1 MKKSYISTFV
11 TAAAVLVLAVGCD
24 KDNSYDGMKLVAEGF
39 GSAQK
44 VAVSGT
50 ASSWVSGETLRING
64 ADKTIAVDGEGNAYI
79 SSVNAADTYR
89 ALYPASL
96 NSSAPLNADAV
107 TVNLPASYQWAVDA
121 NGRQLIPSPMAAFG
135 TSSSR
140 LYFRHITSAID
151 VKITNYYGFTVTVDN
166 VTVSSDAY
174 QLSGSKDITLNST
187 ETLTVNAAATE
198 TAADKQVQVLFDDNE
213 LQILAGQTKT
223 VQVPVL
229 PVGAGN
235 HFTVS
240 ITVHK
245 VGDAAVTKTL
255 TKTQTTGGAMPRNSL
270 ATAPDTVGALFSVAA
285 DKKVIIS
292 QGNLQYNMTTGVWS
306 FMDNQYDHVEYDGIN
321 VGMNY
326 ADFSTVTLFAWG
338 TSGWNNGNERYMPYC
353 TTSTGNTNSTTGYGY
368 GPTDGGSYDY
378 DLTGTYANSD
388 WGVFNAISNGGNQ
401 SGQWRTPSST
411 EWTYLITSTA
421 RGISNRVNNTNR
433 AKYTFASIDEIH
445 GVVVFPDVF
454 EIPEMSASSSWGD
467 INYRSEWTTVL
478 TTADWKKLEAAG
490 CIFLPAN
497 GYRTVSNFNPPTFSS
512 YGTYGYYWSS
522 SHNGTG
528 TAFCYQFNAT
538 ANKQNYSASRYN
550 GYSVRLVK
558 DVE

>member
-24 KDNSYDGMKLVAEGF
+24 KDNSYDGMKLIAEGF

-79 SSVNAADTYR
+79 NSVNAADTYR
-89 ALYPASL
+89 AIYPASL

-107 TVNLPASYQWAVDA
+107 TVTLPASYQWAVDA
-121 NGRQLIPSPMAAFG
+121 NGRQLIASPMAAFG

-187 ETLTVNAAATE
+187 EALAVNAATTE

-292 QGNLQYNMTTGVWS
+292 QGNLQYNITTGVWS
-306 FMDNQYDHVEYDGIN
+306 FMDNQYDIN
-321 VGMNY
+321 ETQDQDVGVNY
-326 ADFSTVTLFAWG
+326 ANLNIVSLFGWG
-338 TSGWNNGNERYMPYC
+338 ASGWNNGNNYYLPY
-353 TTSTGNTNSTTGYGY
+353 NTARTYAASYGY
-368 GPTDGGSYDY
+368 GPKNGDTYTY
-378 DLTGTYANSD
+378 DLTGEFANAD
-388 WGVFNAISNGGNQ
+388 WGYNTISNGGT
-401 SGQWRTPSST
+401 GWRTLATNATSGGEWNYLLKSRTTKYKVNSYTSVRYAKAFLLSSIHGIILFPDT
-411 EWTYLITSTA
+411 YTHPDGVAEPTGINKDDATSWDANTYTLEEWRKMEAEGAVFLPAAGTRSDNT
-421 RGISNRVNNTNR
+421 NNTTVTYVNT
-433 AKYTFASIDEIH
+433 ACDYWTATNGGSNNFAFSFR
-445 GVVVFPDVF
+445 VTNTTLSVK
-454 EIPEMSASSSWGD
+454 SSWGK
-467 INYRSEWTTVL
+467 NQGKT
-478 TTADWKKLEAAG
+478 
-490 CIFLPAN
+490 
-497 GYRTVSNFNPPTFSS
+497 
-512 YGTYGYYWSS
+512 
-522 SHNGTG
+522 
-528 TAFCYQFNAT
+528 
-538 ANKQNYSASRYN
+538 
-550 GYSVRLVK
+550 VRLVK

>member
-11 TAAAVLVLAVGCD
+11 IAAAVLVLAVGCD
-24 KDNSYDGMKLVAEGF
+24 KDNSYDGMKLVVEGF

-89 ALYPASL
+89 AIYPASL
-96 NSSAPLNADAV
+96 NTSAPLNADAV

-121 NGRQLIPSPMAAFG
+121 NGRQLIASPMAAFG

-187 ETLTVNAAATE
+187 ETLAVNAAATE

-292 QGNLQYNMTTGVWS
+292 QGNLQYQASTNTWRFAV
-306 FMDNQYDHVEYDGIN
+306 NQYDMIGN
-321 VGMNY
+321 AAGNTTAA
-326 ADFSTVTLFAWG
+326 ADRATQSDWIDLFGWA
-338 TSGWNNGNERYMPYC
+338 TSGWDNGNICYQPYIS
-353 TTSTGNTNSTTGYGY
+353 TNSITGNYISTKGFGY
-368 GPTDGGSYDY
+368 GPTDGSSYEY
-378 DLTGTYANSD
+378 DITGTYANAD
-388 WGVFNAISNGGNQ
+388 WGVYNAIINGGNR
-401 SGQWRTPSST
+401 SGEWRTMTGKSGGEWHYLYGTRTASTVNSTANARYIQSTVNGVQGIIFFPDVYSHPDGVTQPTKINTSSNFWATNTYSSAEWAKMEAEGAIFMPRAGYRQGVTTTEGDAYYWSSTNAGEGYAYATRLGPSSN
-411 EWTYLITSTA
+411 S
-421 RGISNRVNNTNR
+421 VNNTNNR
-433 AKYTFASIDEIH
+433 YL
-445 GVVVFPDVF
+445 G
-454 EIPEMSASSSWGD
+454 
-467 INYRSEWTTVL
+467 
-478 TTADWKKLEAAG
+478 
-490 CIFLPAN
+490 
-497 GYRTVSNFNPPTFSS
+497 
-512 YGTYGYYWSS
+512 
-522 SHNGTG
+522 
-528 TAFCYQFNAT
+528 NA
-538 ANKQNYSASRYN
+538 
-550 GYSVRLVK
+550 VRLVK

>member
-11 TAAAVLVLAVGCD
+11 IAAAVLVLAAGCD
-24 KDNSYDGMKLVAEGF
+24 KDNSYDGMKLVVEGF

-89 ALYPASL
+89 AIYPASL

-107 TVNLPASYQWAVDA
+107 TVTLPASYQWAVDA
-121 NGRQLIPSPMAAFG
+121 NGRQLIASPMAAFG

-174 QLSGSKDITLNST
+174 QLSGSKALSLNST
-187 ETLTVNAAATE
+187 ETLAVNAATTE

-292 QGNLQYNMTTGVWS
+292 QGNLQYIGSAATPYWKFADT
-306 FMDNQYDHVEYDGIN
+306 QYEIFGNNGQGANGSDIDR
-321 VGMNY
+321 
-326 ADFSTVTLFAWG
+326 DLFGWG
-338 TSGWNNGNERYMPYC
+338 TSGWSGSGALAYEPY
-353 TTSTGNTNSTTGYGY
+353 SVSK
-368 GPTDGGSYDY
+368 DDADY
-378 DLTGTYANSD
+378 YHSGDIAGTRAD
-388 WGVFNAISNGGNQ
+388 WGVNNAILNGGNTAG
-401 SGQWRTPSST
+401 SWRTPTASQF
-411 EWTYLITSTA
+411 TYLLTERIVANRFVKASVA
-421 RGISNRVNNTNR
+421 SVNGI
-433 AKYTFASIDEIH
+433 I
-445 GVVVFPDVF
+445 VFPDNY
-454 EIPEMSASSSWGD
+454 EHPED
-467 INYRSEWTTVL
+467 ITELSNVNDATKDYAYTIIS
-478 TTADWKKLEAAG
+478 TAWAKME
-490 CIFLPAN
+490 AN
-497 GYRTVSNFNPPTFSS
+497 GAIFMPTTFYRAS
-512 YGTYGYYWSS
+512 GTIMTTPGKGYYWSS
-522 SHNGTG
+522 SKGSNNSR
-528 TAFCYQFNAT
+528 AYML
-538 ANKQNYSASRYN
+538 YSTDGDLTPALDNPSSRISK
-550 GYSVRLVK
+550 GYYVRLVK

>member
-96 NSSAPLNADAV
+96 NTSATLNADAV
-107 TVNLPASYQWAVDA
+107 TVTLPASYQWAVDA

-187 ETLTVNAAATE
+187 ETLAVNAATTE

-292 QGNLQYNMTTGVWS
+292 QGNLQYIGSAATPYWKFADT
-306 FMDNQYDHVEYDGIN
+306 QYKILGSNGQGANEPRVDRD
-321 VGMNY
+321 
-326 ADFSTVTLFAWG
+326 LFGWG
-338 TSGWNNGNERYMPYC
+338 TSGWSGSGASAYQPYSVV
-353 TTSTGNTNSTTGYGY
+353 STDSLYYRTGDIAGTN
-368 GPTDGGSYDY
+368 
-378 DLTGTYANSD
+378 AD
-388 WGVFNAISNGGNQ
+388 WGVYNAIRNGGNT
-401 SGQWRTPSST
+401 SGSWRTPTASQF
-411 EWTYLITSTA
+411 TYLLTERS
-421 RGISNRVNNTNR
+421 VTNR
-433 AKYTFASIDEIH
+433 FVKASVASVKGII
-445 GVVVFPDVF
+445 VFPDNY
-454 EIPEMSASSSWGD
+454 EHPED
-467 INYRSEWTTVL
+467 ITVL
-478 TTADWKKLEAAG
+478 SNVNDATKNYTYVIVESAWNKME
-490 CIFLPAN
+490 AN
-497 GYRTVSNFNPPTFSS
+497 GAIFMPTTFYRTAGTTISS
-512 YGTYGYYWSS
+512 FAGTGYYWSS
-522 SHNGTG
+522 TKAPTNNHAYSLYSTS
-528 TAFCYQFNAT
+528 TALTPALD
-538 ANKQNYSASRYN
+538 NYSCGYN
-550 GYSVRLVK
+550 KGYYVRLVK